1 MSNADLV
8 QTLIESFG
16 TLADEVQSL
25 IDRKTI
31 LQHKL
36 AFAHEQVRPSRLTQ
50 LCFSDRP
57 RFHDDYH

>member
-1 MSNADLV
+1 MSNPDLV

-36 AFAHEQVRPSRLTQ
+36 AFAHEQVCHPLFLLPPFR
-50 LCFSDRP
+50 
-57 RFHDDYH
+57 DDSL